1 MLQWVRSNEQ
11 WHLGSGQLWFCF
23 SEEMVSEF
31 SQSQSVRRKSTV
43 FPNLFWSALQVSS
56 VTHCMN
62 ISETPT
68 KISPPHCNHR
78 STTRIIQSKR
88 FAVRSERGGF
98 PKGCRPHQRVYQS
111 RNTRQFT
118 FVLARHAAGCCFL
131 SLGHYLKKNTFSTP
145 SDHLRADEFAR
156 RWTSCT
162 TTLLFP
168 LPHYH
173 LPALGRLQCG
183 PRCSVTLRQPQTLTR
198 PTAHLRRCFHAS
210 ARSASKIYLPR
221 KQTVPP

>member
-11 WHLGSGQLWFCF
+11 WHLGSGQLWFCL

-78 STTRIIQSKR
+78 STTRIIQSSGLLCGL
-88 FAVRSERGGF
+88 SEVGF
-98 PKGCRPHQRVYQS
+98 RKDV
-111 RNTRQFT
+111 
-118 FVLARHAAGCCFL
+118 ARTNVCILPGTKVN
-131 SLGHYLKKNTFSTP
+131 S
-145 SDHLRADEFAR
+145 
-156 RWTSCT
+156 
-162 TTLLFP
+162 LLF
-168 LPHYH
+168 
-173 LPALGRLQCG
+173 
-183 PRCSVTLRQPQTLTR
+183 
-198 PTAHLRRCFHAS
+198 
-210 ARSASKIYLPR
+210 
-221 KQTVPP
+221 